1 MNTFR
6 IVLRKYQWRI
16 AECIKLKTRLH
27 LVFHH
32 YELYGT
38 IHGLAWAGFRA
49 EYEIPVIRQ
58 NTMAGIKAMKDPN
71 HYKTGDF
78 QYCDKV
84 KFYVYALYNGKPEGT
99 YYRHYIGTRTINAKK
114 T

>member
-1 MNTFR
+1 MN
-6 IVLRKYQWRI
+6 K
-16 AECIKLKTRLH
+16 AENTVT

-38 IHGLAWAGFRA
+38 IYGLAWAGF
-49 EYEIPVIRQ
+49 ETDYEIPVIIQ

-84 KFYVYALYNGKPEGT
+84 KFYVYALYNKVDQEGA
-99 YYRHYIGTRTINAKK
+99 YYRHYIGTRTINSKK